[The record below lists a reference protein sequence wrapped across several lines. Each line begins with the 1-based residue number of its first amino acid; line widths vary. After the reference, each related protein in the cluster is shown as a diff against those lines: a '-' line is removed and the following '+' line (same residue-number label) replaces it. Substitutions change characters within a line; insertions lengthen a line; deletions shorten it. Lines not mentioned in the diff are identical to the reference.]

1 MGCCLFVF
9 NLSVL
14 LSACVFHACP
24 FAMLIAVVVSA
35 CANMTKM
42 RSCAGYLASMY
53 FMKVVS
59 SWVSYSVYAG
69 DFLLSLSELLYPP
82 PPFFHQG
89 IQQWTIGHAQCPLC
103 NRDLNDTSVQ
113 FLPFRFIGGGV
124 IMLVFFLLCSVLY
137 LVEMELLLLERE
149 QEIWV
154 GKGLI
159 PSINK
164 GSVLESYQS
173 FIQRLPMPQT
183 LRRYMQK

>member
-1 MGCCLFVF
+1 VGCSLFVF
-9 NLSVL
+9 NFSVL
-14 LSACVFHACP
+14 LHACSTLLNVFSMRVR

-59 SWVSYSVYAG
+59 SWVSYSIYAG
-69 DFLLSLSELLYPP
+69 DILLSLSELLYPP

-113 FLPFRFIGGGV
+113 FLQF
-124 IMLVFFLLCSVLY
+124 
-137 LVEMELLLLERE
+137 
-149 QEIWV
+149 
-154 GKGLI
+154 
-159 PSINK
+159 
-164 GSVLESYQS
+164 
-173 FIQRLPMPQT
+173 
-183 LRRYMQK
+183 